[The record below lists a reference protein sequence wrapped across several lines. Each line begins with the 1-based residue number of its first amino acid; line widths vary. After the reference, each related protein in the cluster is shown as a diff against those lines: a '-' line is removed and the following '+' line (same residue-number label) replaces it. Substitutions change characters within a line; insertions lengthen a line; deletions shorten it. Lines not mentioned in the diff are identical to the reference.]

1 MDLQKAVTL
10 AYLSYVNG
18 TAPFF
23 RQKTIAIIFS
33 AITSLAFDYLLKI
46 LLYISNVF

>member
-18 TAPFF
+18 TAPSFF
-23 RQKTIAIIFS
+23 IALTVEIKSCLIIFQHP
-33 AITSLAFDYLLKI
+33 LL
-46 LLYISNVF
+46 LHT